1 MGIEALYQTLMK
13 MKDALHNLVREE
25 LEETGDQA
33 ARNLAARQIMEKVPS
48 LRTQVESAPE
58 EQRPRL
64 EILLRGIDHDL
75 TFLTYTAN
83 QTAAKEAKTLDTVSI
98 ISQFSEEVF
107 ALAKAFVDHEI
118 ELADTQ
124 QRVKELDQRFKEL
137 AKLPGHEAPEIQR
150 LLSEAD
156 LELTYIYN
164 GGKGASSLRLDHY
177 IHS

>member
-1 MGIEALYQTLMK
+1 MDIEALYQTLK
-13 MKDALHNLVREE
+13 QVKETVHNLVLEE

-33 ARNLAARQIMEKVPS
+33 ARYQAARQIMEKVPS
-48 LRTQVESAPE
+48 LHTQVESAPE

-83 QTAAKEAKTLDTVSI
+83 QTAAKEAKTQDTVSI
-98 ISQFSEEVF
+98 IRQFSEEVF
-107 ALAKAFVDHEI
+107 TLAKAFVNHEI

-124 QRVKELDQRFKEL
+124 QRVKEFDRRFKEL

-156 LELTYIYN
+156 LELTYIFN
-164 GGKGASSLRLDHY
+164 GGKGATSLRLDHY